1 MKRWLLG
8 SLPASAAYGFALGSA
23 HSLDYSLGNMLKFPL
38 MISSTA
44 VVCGVGYTV
53 TGKFLIPELS
63 APEIQRATSQIYA
76 DLTILLLSLCP
87 VTLFM
92 GLILSQSDDG
102 PLGEYDLFLRLN
114 IIFITVCGALAL
126 ARQWKQLMSVTDA
139 SSSRAIAVLC
149 VWLAL
154 SALAGGQAAFY
165 LRPLLGMP
173 FTRGSDVPF
182 ILGTEPTARGAR
194 NFFEVVWFSM
204 TSPEVPD
211 DVLQRDRERKAGGDP
226 R

>member
-1 MKRWLLG
+1 VKRELLG
-8 SLPASAAYGFALGSA
+8 TLPAVAAYGFALGSA
-23 HSLDYSLGNMLKFPL
+23 HSLDHSLDNLVKFPL
-38 MISSTA
+38 LIGTTA

-63 APEIQRATSQIYA
+63 AADIRRATAQLYN

-92 GLILSQSDDG
+92 GVILAHTDDG

-114 IIFITVCGALAL
+114 IIFIAVCGALAL
-126 ARQWKQLMSVTDA
+126 ARQWKLLLSVTDA
-139 SSSRAIAVLC
+139 GSSRAIAVLC

-154 SALAGGQAAFY
+154 SALAGGQASFC

-173 FTRGSDVPF
+173 FTRGMDVPF

-204 TSPEVPD
+204 SSPGLPEDALRGEPTD
-211 DVLQRDRERKAGGDP
+211 DTP
-226 R
+226 H

>member
-1 MKRWLLG
+1 MKREWLG
-8 SLPASAAYGFALGSA
+8 TLPAASAYGFALGSA
-23 HSLDYSLGNMLKFPL
+23 HSLDHSLDNLVKFPL
-38 MISSTA
+38 LIGSTA

-63 APEIQRATSQIYA
+63 AAEIRRATSQLYS

-87 VTLFM
+87 ATLFM
-92 GLILSQSDDG
+92 GVILANTEAG

-114 IIFITVCGALAL
+114 IIFIAVSGALAL
-126 ARQWKQLMSVTDA
+126 ARQWKQVMSVTDA
-139 SSSRAIAVLC
+139 ASSRAIAVLC

-154 SALAGGQAAFY
+154 SALAGGQTSFY

-173 FTRGSDVPF
+173 FTRGMDVPF

-204 TSPEVPD
+204 SSPDLPD
-211 DVLQRDRERKAGGDP
+211 DALHGEPADDP
-226 R
+226 PH

>member
-1 MKRWLLG
+1 MKRELFG
-8 SLPASAAYGFALGSA
+8 TFPAASAYGFALGSA
-23 HSLDYSLGNMLKFPL
+23 HSLDHSLDNLIKFPL
-38 MISSTA
+38 LIGSTA

-63 APEIQRATSQIYA
+63 AADIRRATSQLYG

-92 GLILSQSDDG
+92 GVILARTDEG

-114 IIFITVCGALAL
+114 IIFVAVCGALAL
-126 ARQWKQLMSVTDA
+126 ARQWSLLLSVTGTA
-139 SSSRAIAVLC
+139 SSRAIAVLC

-154 SALAGGQAAFY
+154 SALAGGQASFY

-173 FTRGSDVPF
+173 FTRGMDVPF
-182 ILGTEPTARGAR
+182 LLGSEPTARGAR

-211 DVLQRDRERKAGGDP
+211 AVLRGEQLDDFTR
-226 R
+226 